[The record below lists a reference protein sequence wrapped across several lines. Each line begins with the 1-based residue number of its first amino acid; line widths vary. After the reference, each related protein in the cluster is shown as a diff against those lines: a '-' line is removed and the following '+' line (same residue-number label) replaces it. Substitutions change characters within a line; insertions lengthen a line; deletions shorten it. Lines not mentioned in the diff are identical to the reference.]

1 VDEHAV
7 EVSKCGAKARAKR
20 GSALLWLLDWIT
32 RDIVML
38 AGLLM
43 SLIQIKDRNE
53 TDLALGRV
61 PFFNTFLL
69 LYYINKYRP

>member
-1 VDEHAV
+1 MWGKGTSE
-7 EVSKCGAKARAKR
+7 ERIS
-20 GSALLWLLDWIT
+20 SLLLWLLDWIT